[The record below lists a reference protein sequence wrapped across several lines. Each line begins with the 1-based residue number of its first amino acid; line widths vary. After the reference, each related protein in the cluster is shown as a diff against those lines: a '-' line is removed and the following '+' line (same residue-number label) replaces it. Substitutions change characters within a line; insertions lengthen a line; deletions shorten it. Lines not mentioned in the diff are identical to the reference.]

1 MVGIQKFR
9 NSRITE
15 RWKNDPRN
23 VPIKYHRVLI
33 LIDMAEHDVHPDG
46 SFSDAECTLWEE
58 IHNAMIHREENV
70 VS

>member
-15 RWKNDPRN
+15 RWEDDPRN

-46 SFSDAECTLWEE
+46 SFSDAECTL
-58 IHNAMIHREENV
+58 
-70 VS
+70 